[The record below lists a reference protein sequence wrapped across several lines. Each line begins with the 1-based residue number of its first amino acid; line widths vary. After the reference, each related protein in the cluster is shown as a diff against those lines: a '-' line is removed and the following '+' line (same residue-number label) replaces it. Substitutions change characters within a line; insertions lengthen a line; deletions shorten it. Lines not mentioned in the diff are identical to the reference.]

1 MNRQLGQ
8 MGEVLA
14 AEFLTALGY
23 KIIARNHRSRFGE
36 IDIVALHK
44 GDIIFVEVKARSSD
58 RFGTPAEAIT
68 RSKLEKLRR
77 LIADF
82 IVRYNIIRPVR
93 FEVVVVGDSGL
104 PQLITEIDFV
114 DR

>member
-1 MNRQLGQ
+1 
-8 MGEVLA
+8 MGETLA
-14 AEFLTALGY
+14 AEFLAARGY
-23 KIIARNHRSRFGE
+23 QIIARNHRSRFGE
-36 IDIVALHK
+36 IDIIALHK
-44 GDIIFVEVKARSSD
+44 SDIVFVEVKTRSSD

-104 PQLITEIDFV
+104 PQLITEIDFI